1 MYMTKIR
8 IRNFRGL
15 EDIEFSPSLGVNV
28 LTGPNAVGKTS
39 ILEAIRLTKTFLA
52 PRYREES
59 SHALISLGATTQ
71 HMLFGEGQ
79 VDFSALAGVPSSP
92 LEVKLDISLSS
103 SEIEMLKCSK
113 LSLAQALVRSQIGQ
127 ERASTQLDLIQFMSS
142 ESGKEQLKNAET
154 VIDKYI
160 EKVDSCKGVSLI
172 LRMELIGQALQINSL
187 DTNAQLVIQ
196 TLEGACTPSTA
207 LFSYFPADR
216 ALPSGEVAIQIG
228 SADMQQQVFSHI
240 GQPAIKYS
248 RLKQII
254 INAFILGDESQS
266 ILRKSFDV
274 IFDQLLPGKKLEI
287 IQQKPTGN
295 LSVLIKD
302 LKSNRLFDIDN
313 MSSGEKGLILTFL
326 LLRNNT
332 AKGGIVLLDEPE
344 LHLNPAVC
352 DRLVSFLQSEIITP
366 LELQVLVC
374 THSAEILSS
383 ALHSDICSVF
393 HLRTASDI
401 TPVDSK
407 DKAEVFE
414 ILRRLGLSSMDV
426 LNWQG
431 TVFVEGVDDM
441 ELLSLGFPELLSRYQ
456 IKELGGR
463 DGIEKEIKQL
473 QLAETKGNNQR
484 LNIFV
489 FDNDRKPTSLT
500 STLFVRILQWERYSI
515 ESYLLDVNLL
525 FPIIHSHS
533 NAEVRVESKGALL
546 NLLRDLAMEQLNDE
560 VIRRTYEE
568 LEPENCEL
576 RNKDIIGKSFDD
588 CASMLFD
595 KIDSVRQSIKD
606 LERSSWTTDFSTRCQ
621 NLEKE
626 LRADWETNWKT
637 RCNSK
642 RLFQDL
648 QRRQKLNVSVAF
660 MKSVIMK
667 EMRFNTTEDWKLM
680 KSLLSQAIDR
690 AESIN

>member
-59 SHALISLGATTQ
+59 SHALISLGATTK

-266 ILRKSFDV
+266 ILRKYFDV

-463 DGIEKEIKQL
+463 AEIEKEIKQL
-473 QLAETKGNNQR
+473 QSAETKGNNQR
-484 LNIFV
+484 LDIFV
-489 FDNDRKPTSLT
+489 FDNDRKPTSLE
-500 STLFVRILQWERYSI
+500 STPFVRILQWERYSI

-525 FPIIHSHS
+525 FPIIHSH
-533 NAEVRVESKGALL
+533 AEIKVESKGVLL
-546 NLLRDLAMEQLNDE
+546 NLLRDIAMEQLNDE
-560 VIRRTYEE
+560 VIRRIYEE

-576 RNKDIIGKSFDD
+576 RNRDIIGKSFED

-626 LRADWETNWKT
+626 LRADWETNWRA

-642 RLFQDL
+642 RLFKDL
-648 QRRQKLNVSVAF
+648 QKRQKLKVSVAF
-660 MKSVIMK
+660 MKSAIMK
-667 EMRFNTTEDWKLM
+667 EMRLNTTEDWKLM